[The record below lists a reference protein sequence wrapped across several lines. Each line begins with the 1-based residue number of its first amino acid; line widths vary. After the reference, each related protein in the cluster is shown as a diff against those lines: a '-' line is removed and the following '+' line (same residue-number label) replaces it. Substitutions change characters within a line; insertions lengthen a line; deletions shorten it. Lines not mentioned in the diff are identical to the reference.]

1 MDFSTGDIITF
12 IKALDPNNA
21 HEHNGL
27 SVHMIERCTF
37 SISKSLHI
45 VFKNWLENEHFFNEW
60 KKANIFPAYKKG
72 DKLLSN
78 NYRPVSLLPIC
89 TKVFEKIIFNSLFEF
104 LDTSKLLNKNQ
115 SVFHPSDSCVHQ
127 LLSVTHEIYKAFNA
141 NPSLEV
147 RGAFLDL
154 SKAFER
160 VWHEG
165 LIYKLKCLLICE
177 KYYWIS
183 FTIILLGDRFQI
195 VVLNGQSLNWC
206 QIKVWVSQS
215 SILGPSFFE
224 YILMIYLKD

>member
-1 MDFSTGDIITF
+1 
-12 IKALDPNNA
+12 
-21 HEHNGL
+21 
-27 SVHMIERCTF
+27 MIERCTF

-60 KKANIFPAYKKG
+60 KKANIFPAYKKW
-72 DKLLSN
+72 DKELSN

-115 SVFHPSDSCVHQ
+115 SGFHPSDSCVHQ
-127 LLSVTHEIYKAFNA
+127 LLSVAHKIYKAFNA
-141 NPSLEV
+141 NPSSEV
-147 RGAFLDL
+147 RCAFLDL

-177 KYYWIS
+177 KYYWLS
-183 FTIILLGDRFQI
+183 FTIILLGDTFQI
-195 VVLNGQSLNWC
+195 VFLNGQSLNWC
-206 QIKVWVSQS
+206 QIKVGVSQS
-215 SILGPSFFE
+215 SIGSSFFE